1 MTISNFSNAFF
12 SNSTL
17 SLLRIQNP
25 ARYVGGEWGE
35 VVKKEADLRFCMAFP
50 DLYEI
55 GMSNQAMKI
64 LYNKLNELESVYC
77 ERVFSPAPDFE
88 ELLKDQNTPL
98 FTLETKTPIRNMD
111 VIGFTFGYEMG
122 FGSVFTIL
130 NSGGVPLYNRDRSEH
145 DPIIIMGGPAAS
157 NPLPYSSFIDCFYIG
172 EAEDDFFDLINSL
185 AAHKKEG
192 RNRSELL
199 KLLSNNPHIWIPGK
213 TAIRAIDNN
222 FSSRSASASV
232 LPIPNIK
239 IVQDHGAVEVMRG
252 CPNGCRFCQAGIWY
266 RPMRQKPIGVI
277 EEEVAQFID
286 KGGYREITLSSLSSG
301 DYESIEN
308 LVTSL
313 TNTYKDRRISFQLP
327 SLKVSS
333 FTLSI
338 MEQLSQ
344 VRKSGLT
351 FAIESPHEFAQF
363 AINKEVHK
371 EQVLSII
378 NEAKQKGWRKAKFYF
393 MIGLP
398 IHLPEGKSEETEIV
412 DYITYLYKKTKF
424 QNNFNVWTFVPKLH
438 TAFQWA
444 PQLDEEKSYE
454 KMLFI
459 RRELRQFGIKVNTHN
474 TFVSM
479 LEGVMARGDERAGEI
494 FLEAWRKGSRLD
506 AWEDHF
512 NMEIWKDISIK
523 YKDMFSE
530 LLGPRNIQ
538 DSLPWDSVESGVKKK
553 YLVNEYLKSQSSTL
567 TPICDDDCMHN
578 CGICNPIGEGKIEKN
593 KETKPIENVDT
604 EIKEATNT
612 DSGSWK
618 IMFSFSKLDSMIFT
632 PHLGLVEVFSKA
644 FVRSNLP
651 IHYTEGLNPLPK
663 IEFASPL
670 AIGIKALEEIAQ
682 VELTSKIDSSYFINS
697 MNRVLPEGVCILDA
711 WLYSIPVGTKKVSV
725 SSVLSSYEY
734 LDNSGSVVRIPVKD
748 DKTYRLSHI
757 ETVLTR
763 SKLVAKAKDSLDE
776 MDYFQLFKSI
786 YSWGFLNYGHLM
798 VTTNYSRQ
806 NIHYE

>member
-1 MTISNFSNAFF
+1 MTIKNFSDDFF
-12 SNSTL
+12 SNNTL
-17 SLLRIQNP
+17 SLLRVQNP

-88 ELLKDQNTPL
+88 ELLKDQKNQL

-130 NSGGVPLYNRDRSEH
+130 NSGGIPLYNRDRSEH
-145 DPIIIMGGPAAS
+145 DPIIIMGGPATS

-172 EAEDDFFDLINSL
+172 EAEEDFFGLIRTL
-185 AAHKKEG
+185 ASHKKEG
-192 RNRSELL
+192 SNRSELL
-199 KLLSNNPHIWIPGK
+199 ELLSNNPHVWIPGK
-213 TAIRAIDNN
+213 SAIRAIDNN

-252 CPNGCRFCQAGIWY
+252 CPNGCRFCHAGIWY
-266 RPMRQKPIGVI
+266 RPMRQKAIGVI

-301 DYESIEN
+301 DYENIEN
-308 LVTSL
+308 LVTIL

-378 NEAKQKGWRKAKFYF
+378 HEAKQKGWRKAKFYF

-398 IHLPEGKSEETEIV
+398 INLPEGKTEETEIV

-424 QNNFNVWTFVPKLH
+424 QINVNVGTFVPKPH

-444 PQLDEEKSYE
+444 AQLDEAKSYE
-454 KMLFI
+454 KMLYI
-459 RRELRQFGIKVNTHN
+459 RRELRQYGIKVNTHN

-479 LEGVMARGDERAGEI
+479 LEGVMARGDERAGAI
-494 FLEAWRKGSRLD
+494 FLEAWQKGSRLD

-512 NMEIWKDISIK
+512 NMDIWKDISIK
-523 YKDMFSE
+523 NKDLFAE
-530 LLGPRNIQ
+530 LLGPR
-538 DSLPWDSVESGVKKK
+538 DVKDPLPWDSVESGVKKK
-553 YLVNEYLKSQSSTL
+553 YLVNEYLKSQSSSL
-567 TPICDDDCMHN
+567 TPICEDECMHN
-578 CGICNPIGEGKIEKN
+578 CGICSPIGEGKIEKN
-593 KETKPIENVDT
+593 KENTYIEIVDT
-604 EIKEATNT
+604 EIKETT
-612 DSGSWK
+612 IQDSGSWK
-618 IMFSFSKLDSMIFT
+618 ILFSFSKLDSMIFT

-651 IHYTEGLNPLPK
+651 IHYTEGFNPLPK

-682 VELTSKIDSSYFINS
+682 VELTSKIDSSDFINTI
-697 MNRVLPEGVCILDA
+697 NQVLPEGVCILDA
-711 WLYSIPVGTKKVSV
+711 WLYSIPVGTKKISV

-734 LDNSGSVVRIPVKD
+734 LDISGSVVRVPVKD
-748 DKTYRLSHI
+748 DKTYRLSHT

-763 SKLVAKAKDSLDE
+763 SRLVAKGKDSLDE

-786 YSWGFLNYGHLM
+786 YS
-798 VTTNYSRQ
+798 
-806 NIHYE
+806 